1 MTVTAESTS
10 GVYNGTAYTLPAAQA
25 DTDGAVIEYSTDN
38 GETWSTELPTRT
50 DAGTTNVLIRANKE
64 GYTEA
69 ETSAAITVFQRT
81 VVLTSGSSSK
91 SYDGTALTNNTVNV
105 TGEGF
110 VSGQGA
116 AYTFTGAQ
124 TDVGSSANAFTYV
137 LEEGTLADN
146 YSIVTDTG
154 TLTVTEARPTT
165 PVTDDDT
172 DSSSTTPVTDD
183 DTDSSATTVTTDT
196 SSEVRPSTPDTG
208 DQTNAPLYAG
218 MIGISAAAVLILL
231 FIKHRYAE

>member
-1 MTVTAESTS
+1 
-10 GVYNGTAYTLPAAQA
+10 
-25 DTDGAVIEYSTDN
+25 
-38 GETWSTELPTRT
+38 
-50 DAGTTNVLIRANKE
+50 LIRANKE

-91 SYDGTALTNNTVNV
+91 SYDGTALTNNIVNV

-116 AYTFTGAQ
+116 AYTFTGTQ

-137 LEEGTLADN
+137 LEDGTLADN

-172 DSSSTTPVTDD
+172 DSS
-183 DTDSSATTVTTDT
+183 ATTVTTDTSSTAAASDADTSSASVSTDT

-218 MIGISAAAVLILL
+218 MVGISAAAVLILL